1 MLVSYWMGD
10 QKKKLSRAPPCFGRH
25 VKPLVPAA
33 FAVVSTHQPALGYGP
48 FSLYVIHKEGLCLS
62 SGNINKLMMMM
73 HTEIKLSFQIMPRAQ
88 NALAIVHAGFFFK
101 VDSTSKITSARLAFS
116 PITPSFVRATKT
128 ENILVGQDLFSDAT
142 MQRALAKLNEEI
154 VPVDNLSEAS
164 PLCRKTIALGLFYKV
179 SFSFVYFSAQARTS
193 TLHL

>member
-116 PITPSFVRATKT
+116 PIT
-128 ENILVGQDLFSDAT
+128 ENILVSQDLFSDAT